1 MKRETIDL
9 ILDLLGSLITFAAL
23 GALGWLALFL

>member
-9 ILDLLGSLITFAAL
+9 ILEHLGSLITFAAL
-23 GALGWLALFL
+23 GAVGWLALFL